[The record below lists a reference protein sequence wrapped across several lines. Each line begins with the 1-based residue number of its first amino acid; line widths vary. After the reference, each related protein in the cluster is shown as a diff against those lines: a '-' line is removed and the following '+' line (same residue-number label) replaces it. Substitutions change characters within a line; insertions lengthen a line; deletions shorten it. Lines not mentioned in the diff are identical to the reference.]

1 MSKFPSLQNVLNATR
16 KTILRFPLET
26 IITICGTIC
35 AILLVEDEHQQRE
48 LLTMMLEA
56 EGYDVVATA
65 TAEAAFER
73 MVSMPPKLVI
83 TDVKLPGIDGFS
95 LFDQARSNKVSAR
108 VPFIFITGYNDDQ
121 AIERVRRLGAL
132 GYITK
137 PYEVE
142 DLLGMVRRHMPASG
156 TTA

>member
-1 MSKFPSLQNVLNATR
+1 MKQSS
-16 KTILRFPLET
+16 
-26 IITICGTIC
+26 
-35 AILLVEDEHQQRE
+35 ILLVEDEHQQRE

-56 EGYDVVATA
+56 EGYEVTATA
-65 TAEAAFER
+65 TAEEAFQR
-73 MVSMPPKLVI
+73 LISAPPRLVI

-95 LFDQARSNKVSAR
+95 FFDQARSNKASSR

-156 TTA
+156 TAV